1 MNHLLCRLRPVFRHQ
16 NSLVPGL
23 SALRCGRGFATFDLT
38 GPHKTSFVEH
48 VVKDD
53 NTVTSPVTTR
63 FAVVLVG
70 GLQYKVTVDDVIVVN
85 NLDDAVVGSDY
96 ALDNVLLVG
105 SKDYTV
111 VGRPLVKGA
120 KVTAFVE
127 EKTHD
132 EKILIFKKRR
142 KNNGSKRMRGFRRQV
157 DLLRITNID
166 YSVPN

>member
-1 MNHLLCRLRPVFRHQ
+1 
-16 NSLVPGL
+16 
-23 SALRCGRGFATFDLT
+23 
-38 GPHKTSFVEH
+38 
-48 VVKDD
+48 
-53 NTVTSPVTTR
+53 
-63 FAVVLVG
+63 VG